1 MNRRLR
7 RALLCLFACA
17 PVLAGA
23 ADNGATARLNRQLR
37 IAEQRYGTVGQS
49 VEIAR
54 DGKPLFQAT
63 RGVRDLDSAKP
74 IGNDDVF
81 QVFSIAKLFAST
93 LVMQLAENGRIDLDR
108 PASDYLSDL
117 PPAWKAISVRQFLN
131 HTSGV
136 AEYYSPAQMAG
147 TARFP
152 ATLQAALAY
161 AAAQPMQ
168 FASGSRSRYTQT
180 NYVVLLHLLETQYGR
195 PYPQIVR
202 ERILARLGLRHTY
215 LGQVDPPARAA
226 VPAYLGKDGRAQP
239 MPAVAWPDYALG
251 HSSLYMSRGDLSAFL
266 RAVAAGK
273 LVSKAA
279 LLTFWRPMTLPDGE
293 RGEFLTGWESGDSGR
308 YRNVGHDGGTV
319 VRARILFGASL
330 DRDVYTVV
338 YLTNGSAHDVWSR
351 TLVDDLLGALS
362 PRRFP
367 AQALSERVA
376 GFALAAQDAARTEAF
391 VAALRADRSLDDAQR
406 ERALD
411 NTAAALRESRG
422 LEAALRVFAL
432 NTRLYPRS
440 AKAWQRLADALQANG
455 DADAAQAA
463 RQQQNALS
471 DTQD

>member
-7 RALLCLFACA
+7 RTLFCLFACA
-17 PVLAGA
+17 PMFAAA
-23 ADNGATARLNRQLR
+23 ADHDAAARLNRQLR
-37 IAEQRYGTVGQS
+37 IAEQRYGVVGQS
-49 VEIAR
+49 VEIAHN
-54 DGKPLFQAT
+54 GKPLFRAA
-63 RGVRDLDSAKP
+63 RGVRELDRAEP
-74 IGNDDVF
+74 IADDDIF
-81 QVFSIAKLFAST
+81 QVFSLAKLFAST
-93 LVMQLAENGRIDLDR
+93 LVMQLAEQGRIDLDR

-117 PPAWKAISVRQFLN
+117 PPAWKAVSVRQFLN

-136 AEYYSPAQMAG
+136 AEYYGPAQMDG
-147 TARFP
+147 RARFP
-152 ATLQAALAY
+152 ATLQAALNY

-202 ERILARLGLRHTY
+202 ERILARLGLRQTY
-215 LGQVDPPARAA
+215 LGRVDPPARAP
-226 VPAYLGKDGRAQP
+226 VPAYLGQDGRAQP

-251 HSSLYMSRGDLSAFL
+251 HSSLYMSRGDVSAFL
-266 RAVAAGK
+266 RAVAAGR

-279 LLTFWRPMTLPDGE
+279 LLKFWRPTTLPDGE
-293 RGEFLTGWESGDSGR
+293 RVEFLTGWESGDSGR

-338 YLTNGSAHDVWSR
+338 YLTNGSARNVWSR

-376 GFALAAQDAARTEAF
+376 GFALEAPDPARTEAF
-391 VAALRADRSLDDAQR
+391 AAALRADRRLDEAQR
-406 ERALD
+406 ERAVD

-422 LEAALRVFAL
+422 LEVALRVFAL
-432 NTRLYPRS
+432 NTRLHPRS

-455 DADAAQAA
+455 DAAAAQAA
-463 RQQQNALS
+463 RQRQNALS
-471 DTQD
+471 SPQD